1 MVIIDYGTDY
11 GTKCDGSVIQRDS
24 VVCTVCCEGNQ
35 YTRCHSG
42 TCQGYQG
49 IKLGG

>member
-1 MVIIDYGTDY
+1 MVIIDYVTDY

-24 VVCTVCCEGNQ
+24 VCCEGNQ

-49 IKLGG
+49 IRLGG